1 MVPIFKQ
8 DQVEDGPAQVLFGV
22 GGNDFPYENAE
33 ALEGYCDREAQDA
46 RGEFGAVG
54 GAYDVGGGSLG

>member
-1 MVPIFKQ
+1 MAP
-8 DQVEDGPAQVLFGV
+8 PRCSLAS
-22 GGNDFPYENAE
+22 GGNDFPYEYAE
-33 ALEGYCDREAQDA
+33 ALEGHCDREAEDA